1 MVCPLSNSHSMGT
14 TKAITLLGGVGPCSR
29 PTRCAAESSCMMAT
43 NRRSAPRLVAWAT
56 DMPRLSVDLDLV
68 FVDHRLER
76 AEALAHIN
84 EALRQVRDSLTVGG
98 FTVTAHTAAD
108 MGETKIFVGWRAN
121 NQTGFDHWPMRL
133 TSDWDSEHRVE
144 ANVERALLGPR
155 VGSLR
160 QRSCTPGVT
169 PNRNGLAEG
178 EAVSSAKKWSGWRD
192 SNPRPPDPQSGAL
205 ARLRYIPFQSC
216 RRILSLRRTHAFW

>member
-1 MVCPLSNSHSMGT
+1 MVCPLSSSHSMGT

-76 AEALAHIN
+76 AEALAQIN

-108 MGETKIFVGWRAN
+108 MGETKLFVRWRAN
-121 NQTGFDHWPMRL
+121 TQTGFDHWPMRL
-133 TSDWDSEHRVE
+133 TSDWDSEHDTAARE
-144 ANVERALLGPR
+144 CASASRLASICR
-155 VGSLR
+155 CTCSL
-160 QRSCTPGVT
+160 CTRTMPSSRWCCK
-169 PNRNGLAEG
+169 RNCP
-178 EAVSSAKKWSGWRD
+178 SW
-192 SNPRPPDPQSGAL
+192 
-205 ARLRYIPFQSC
+205 
-216 RRILSLRRTHAFW
+216 